1 MIIINENPIFKICDE
16 SIFNTVPKIDLQI
29 IIRTKFH
36 DEARK
41 KKLEEDGIARES
53 RTQVRV
59 EQRRGEGEREGSVS
73 RANII
78 YEYAKPPGS
87 NVHHT
92 ETIISAARWYHTHGG
107 SARRMAGPCSPWLQ
121 QPP

>member
-53 RTQVRV
+53 RTQV
-59 EQRRGEGEREGSVS
+59 E
-73 RANII
+73 
-78 YEYAKPPGS
+78 
-87 NVHHT
+87 
-92 ETIISAARWYHTHGG
+92 
-107 SARRMAGPCSPWLQ
+107 
-121 QPP
+121 